1 MKNVQGMS
9 DQKQSVSP
17 CIMTTRVKLRFCVQ
31 AQHIEITYQQQQAQ
45 KHAYQNFNTGYP
57 GTEECE
63 ELFHT

>member
-1 MKNVQGMS
+1 
-9 DQKQSVSP
+9 
-17 CIMTTRVKLRFCVQ
+17 MTTRVKLRFCVH

-45 KHAYQNFNTGYP
+45 KHAYQNFNTGYL